1 MKRKDYPL
9 AETAPQSVKGQRGKS
24 YNEITL
30 DAVMNGDVTMEDLRI
45 TPDALRAQAGI
56 SRDVNRPTL
65 AKNFERA
72 AELVAVPQEFIMQVY
87 ELLRP
92 GRAKSKDDLMAA
104 AKTMRETYKASDIA
118 AFIEEAAQ
126 AYEERGLFIKR
137 F

>member
-1 MKRKDYPL
+1 
-9 AETAPQSVKGQRGKS
+9 
-24 YNEITL
+24 
-30 DAVMNGDVTMEDLRI
+30 MEDLRI
-45 TPDALRAQAGI
+45 TPGALRAQAEI

-72 AELVAVPQEFIMQVY
+72 AELVAVPQEFIMQAY

-92 GRAKSKDDLMAA
+92 GRAKSKNDLLAA
-104 AKTMRETYKASDIA
+104 AKTMRETYKAHDIA

-126 AYEERGLFIKR
+126 TYEERGLFIKR